1 MAEVTAVVVFLVGL
15 AIGSFLNVCIWRLP
29 RNQSLWRPGS
39 HCPRCRR
46 PVRWYD
52 NVPVISFLLLGG
64 RCRDCHQPIH
74 WRYPLVELLMG
85 TLLALVAWHVGVGWH
100 LLLYGTL
107 IGGLIV
113 STFIDFD
120 HQIIP
125 DEITIP
131 GVLIGVVASVL
142 YPALH
147 GDRLWSAALYHS
159 ALGCL
164 VGGGS
169 LYLMG
174 LIGRAI
180 FRRESMGG
188 GDVKLLAMVGSF
200 LGWEKTLVGFFVA
213 PLFGTIGGVAVKIR
227 HHTDIVPYG
236 PYLSIGAVIAML
248 WGDAIIR
255 WLLGA

>member
-1 MAEVTAVVVFLVGL
+1 VFVLGL

-29 RNQSLWRPGS
+29 RNQSLVRPGS
-39 HCPRCRR
+39 RCPRCRR
-46 PVRWYD
+46 PIRWHD

-64 RCRDCHQPIH
+64 RCRHCRKSIH
-74 WRYPLVELLMG
+74 WRYPLVELLTG
-85 TLLALVAWHVGVGWH
+85 ALLALVAWHVGVGWH
-100 LLLYGTL
+100 FLLYGL
-107 IGGLIV
+107 LVCGLIV

-131 GVLIGVVASVL
+131 GMIVGVAASIL

-147 GDRLWSAALYHS
+147 GERLWGAALYRS
-159 ALGCL
+159 ALGGA

-169 LYLMG
+169 LFLMG
-174 LIGRAI
+174 VIGQAI

-188 GDVKLLAMVGSF
+188 GDVKLLAMVGTF

-213 PLFGTIGGVAVKIR
+213 PLFGAIGGIAVKIR
-227 HHTDIVPYG
+227 YRTDIVPYG
-236 PYLSIGAVIAML
+236 PYLSIGSVITML
-248 WGDAIIR
+248 WGDAVIR